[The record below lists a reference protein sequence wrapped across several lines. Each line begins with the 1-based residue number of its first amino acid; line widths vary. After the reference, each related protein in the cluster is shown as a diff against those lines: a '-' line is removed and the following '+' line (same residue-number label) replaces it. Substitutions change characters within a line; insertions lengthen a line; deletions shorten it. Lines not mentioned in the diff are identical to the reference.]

1 MQAYRAGRRLQTQ
14 ACLDDR
20 LKALFSCALKD
31 GVVRSLG
38 VHRNL
43 RLKSNAD
50 KHVWPFLTWHREN
63 IFVTT
68 M

>member
-1 MQAYRAGRRLQTQ
+1 MTV
-14 ACLDDR
+14 
-20 LKALFSCALKD
+20 KALFSCALKD